1 MITGCGLSE
10 MIIPYPEGTHVCV
23 LDCVHCCSIWEL
35 WQNSWKPEIKE
46 LSAFLSPACRRKW
59 PHHGLRQRQTP
70 QRSPLAVTLLQQSAI
85 NIIFLAASAKESI
98 TKGHRNG
105 RSFQI
110 RTHVTGSQPAVI
122 PAGQKPCWKCMQS
135 FSLQGVSLGHVSFAA
150 ISVAHSPSSHPRVCW
165 MWLPPVAR
173 HSSGKTFH
181 GIVNLKNSS
190 TAGAFPLLSWGGA
203 VQGAAQWGAIFST
216 ISAPLSCVLW
226 QELSSL
232 TLFLWPAWKSSF
244 LLHRVI
250 QCPYT
255 Y

>member
-10 MIIPYPEGTHVCV
+10 MIIPYPEGTHVCSWSV

-35 WQNSWKPEIKE
+35 LQNSWKPEIKE
-46 LSAFLSPACRRKW
+46 PSAFLSPACRRKW

-70 QRSPLAVTLLQQSAI
+70 QRSPPAVTLLQQSAI

-98 TKGHRNG
+98 PKGHRNG

-135 FSLQGVSLGHVSFAA
+135 LSLQGVSLGHVSFAA

-173 HSSGKTFH
+173 HSVGLSISSLREQQYSRSFPTAELGWSCP
-181 GIVNLKNSS
+181 GSS
-190 TAGAFPLLSWGGA
+190 TMRSYF
-203 VQGAAQWGAIFST
+203 
-216 ISAPLSCVLW
+216 
-226 QELSSL
+226 
-232 TLFLWPAWKSSF
+232 
-244 LLHRVI
+244 
-250 QCPYT
+250 
-255 Y
+255 